1 MRLEKWQKNNERTW
15 KTNNEDRINLKVNVK
30 IAETLE
36 ILEIISLS

>member
-36 ILEIISLS
+36 IISLS